1 MDIDMRENMKIIK
14 EMERVLIIG
23 KMDGRR
29 LGNGKTIRDTE
40 KQSLL
45 V

>member
-1 MDIDMRENMKIIK
+1 MRGNLKVVKKTEK
-14 EMERVLIIG
+14 VLIIG
-23 KMDGRR
+23 KMEGRR

-40 KQSLL
+40 KQSSL